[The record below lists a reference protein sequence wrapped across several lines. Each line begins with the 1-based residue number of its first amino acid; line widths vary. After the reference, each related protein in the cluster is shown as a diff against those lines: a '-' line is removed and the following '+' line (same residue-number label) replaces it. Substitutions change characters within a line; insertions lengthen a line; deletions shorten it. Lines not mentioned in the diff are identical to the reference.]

1 MSRIDIEGAIP
12 LLSEHYLGGYSQQL
26 VGNERQKQQFAR
38 YLSPRVLPMAEMA
51 DAITT
56 VRDRGLIS
64 TDYCIAS
71 GPLRGT
77 RVSVSLAVQ
86 GLTIVLSHTN
96 GELVE
101 RLQRIQ
107 SRWQRQL
114 HLLGFPCWLEVIH
127 VRESDG

>member
-1 MSRIDIEGAIP
+1 M
-12 LLSEHYLGGYSQQL
+12 
-26 VGNERQKQQFAR
+26 
-38 YLSPRVLPMAEMA
+38 
-51 DAITT
+51 
-56 VRDRGLIS
+56 
-64 TDYCIAS
+64 
-71 GPLRGT
+71 RGT

-86 GLTIVLSHTN
+86 GLTIVLSHAN